1 MTAHRSL
8 VPLFLALV
16 VAAVTLAAAPAS
28 APAKKP
34 PPQEADHKINAA
46 TRNKMIDG
54 ALQALADK
62 YVFPEV
68 ARKMAD
74 HVRARQRAGAYDQ
87 ITSARQLAQ
96 ALTDDLRSISHDKHL
111 GVHLSEQAP
120 AAGKATAAHE
130 EAQRRF
136 IARVNYGFDKV
147 ERLEGNIGY
156 LKLRGFVPASLG
168 GETAA
173 AAMTFLAST
182 EALIIDL
189 RENGGGEPEMVALI
203 TSYLFGD
210 EPVHLNDIYDRP
222 TDSTTQYW
230 TRSYVP
236 GRRFGARK
244 PVYVLTSSHTFSAAE
259 EFTYNLKN
267 LKRATIVGETT
278 GGGAHPGEHVML
290 AERFAMFVPTGR
302 AINPITKTNWE
313 RTGVAPDVQVPAD
326 RAFDV
331 AYLSALEQVVA
342 GEKDKELKAL
352 LTQLLNDRRRAA
364 GAAGSK

>member
-1 MTAHRSL
+1 MTAHRPLVSL
-8 VPLFLALV
+8 LLALA
-16 VAAVTLAAAPAS
+16 VAAVTFAVAPVP

-34 PPQEADHKINAA
+34 PEEADHKVNAA
-46 TRNKMIDG
+46 ARNKVIDA

-96 ALTDDLRSISHDKHL
+96 TLTDDLRSISHDKHL
-111 GVHLSEQAP
+111 GVHLSEP
-120 AAGKATAAHE
+120 MPPAGKPTAAQE

-136 IARVNYGFDKV
+136 MARLNYGFDKV

-222 TDSTTQYW
+222 ADSTTQYW

-244 PVYVLTSSHTFSAAE
+244 PVYVLTSSRTFSAAE

-290 AERFAMFVPTGR
+290 AERLAMFVPTGR

-313 RTGVAPDVQVPAD
+313 RTGVAPDVQAPAD

-331 AYLSALEQVVA
+331 AYLDALEQVVA
-342 GEKDKELKAL
+342 AEKDEKLKAM

-364 GAAGSK
+364 GTAGSK

>member
-1 MTAHRSL
+1 MTARRLL
-8 VPLFLALV
+8 VPLLLASVVSLV
-16 VAAVTLAAAPAS
+16 AAPAS
-28 APAKKP
+28 VLAKKP
-34 PPQEADHKINAA
+34 PPQEADHKIDAT
-46 TRNKMIDG
+46 TRNKVIDA
-54 ALQALADK
+54 ALQALTQK
-62 YVFPEV
+62 YVFPDV

-74 HVRARQRAGAYDQ
+74 HVRERQRAGAYDR

-96 ALTDDLRSISHDKHL
+96 ALTDDLRSISQDKHL
-111 GVHLSEQAP
+111 GVHLSEHTP
-120 AAGKATAAHE
+120 PAGKATPAQE

-136 IARVNYGFDKV
+136 VARVNYGFDKV

-156 LKLRGFVPASLG
+156 LKLRGFVPAALG

-173 AAMTFLAST
+173 AAMTLLAST

-222 TDSTTQYW
+222 TDATTQYW

-236 GRRFGARK
+236 GRRFGAKK

-267 LKRATIVGETT
+267 LERATIVGETT
-278 GGGAHPGEHVML
+278 GGGAHPGEHVAL
-290 AERFAMFVPTGR
+290 ADRFAMFVPTGR

-313 RTGVAPDVQVPAD
+313 RTGVAPDVQAPAE

-331 AYLSALEQVVA
+331 AYLGALEQVVA
-342 GEKDKELKAL
+342 TEKDETLKAL
-352 LTQLLNDRRRAA
+352 LTQLLAERRRAA
-364 GAAGSK
+364 GTAGNK

>member
-1 MTAHRSL
+1 MTAHRSIVSL
-8 VPLFLALV
+8 LLALA

-34 PPQEADHKINAA
+34 PEEADHKVNAA
-46 TRNKMIDG
+46 TRNKVIDA
-54 ALQALADK
+54 ALKALADK
-62 YVFPEV
+62 YVFPDV

-96 ALTDDLRSISHDKHL
+96 ALTDDLRAISQDKHL
-111 GVHLSEQAP
+111 GVHLSEQP
-120 AAGKATAAHE
+120 PPAGKPTAAQE
-130 EAQRRF
+130 DAQRRF
-136 IARVNYGFDKV
+136 VARVNYGFDKV
-147 ERLEGNIGY
+147 ERLESYIGY
-156 LKLRGFVPASLG
+156 LELRGFMPASLG

-182 EALIIDL
+182 EALITDL

-203 TSYLFGD
+203 TSYPFGD

-236 GRRFGARK
+236 GRRFGAKK

-259 EFTYNLKN
+259 EFTYNLEN
-267 LKRATIVGETT
+267 LERATIVGETT
-278 GGGAHPGEHVML
+278 GGGAHPGEHV
-290 AERFAMFVPTGR
+290 
-302 AINPITKTNWE
+302 
-313 RTGVAPDVQVPAD
+313 VPAD

-342 GEKDKELKAL
+342 SEE
-352 LTQLLNDRRRAA
+352 DR
-364 GAAGSK
+364 S